1 VRKLCVVMTGSEV
14 WLCAVAVCAILRVKH
29 VTIAVPTLPNIASE
43 LKRRVQALLQAVPG
57 LSWLAGHSRKVTFR
71 ATNVD
76 DACEWAIA
84 LREAI
89 ALAVSGR

>member
-1 VRKLCVVMTGSEV
+1 MCGACLCLLNTF
-14 WLCAVAVCAILRVKH
+14 AVERCVATELRRH
-29 VTIAVPTLPNIASE
+29 
-43 LKRRVQALLQAVPG
+43 VQAFLQAVPG
-57 LSWLAGHSRKVTFR
+57 LSWLSGHSRKITFR
-71 ATNVD
+71 ATNVE

>member
-1 VRKLCVVMTGSEV
+1 MK
-14 WLCAVAVCAILRVKH
+14 VKQFRS
-29 VTIAVPTLPNIASE
+29 AVPTLPNMAAE
-43 LKRRVQALLQAVPG
+43 LRRCVQALLQAVPG

-71 ATNVD
+71 AANVE